1 MNDWYSL
8 GVALRVHPNKLQEIQ
23 KSSPQEGIQRWKID
37 LLQHWLKSTT
47 NASWSTILTALE
59 KIGHRVLADQ
69 LRAKYLVPQTTAGI
83 LCICAYPTMAST
95 VHCMCLSKQV
105 CFSRQLMKLI
115 FNSCFADK
123 SNVSTTS
130 PHYCV
135 CSTHGVS

>member
-47 NASWSTILTALE
+47 NASWSTIVTALE

-69 LRAKYLVPQTTAGI
+69 LRAKYLVPQTAAGT
-83 LCICAYPTMAST
+83 LYMCMFNN

-105 CFSRQLMKLI
+105 CFSRQLSDEI
-115 FNSCFADK
+115 
-123 SNVSTTS
+123 
-130 PHYCV
+130 
-135 CSTHGVS
+135 